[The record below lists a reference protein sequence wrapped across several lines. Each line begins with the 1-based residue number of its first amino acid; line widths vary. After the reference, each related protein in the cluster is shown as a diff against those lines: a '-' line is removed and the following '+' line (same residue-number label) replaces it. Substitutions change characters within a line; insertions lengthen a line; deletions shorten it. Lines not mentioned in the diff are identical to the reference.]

1 MVQDI
6 KTEDIIDQPSAGFK
20 KAKAGLQEHAL
31 ALTALAQRTIAEA
44 ENICAELKAKTLKEA
59 KAEANAVRANAEETA
74 ITVRV
79 RAEEEANAVRDR
91 VKEEAERIIEE
102 KRLEALAIVSE
113 EIEAIETNAQ
123 EMLRLHAELM
133 SQLENLTHH
142 ITASGANLERMLSQ
156 LGKHINPANEAGRDV
171 TRTTNSKVKTSV
183 YEGVVDLEVLPP
195 VVMGKIKEIIKYLN
209 AMSEVD
215 TTQLIDT
222 AESAVIRVSLLKA
235 TRLAEV
241 VRELPQVNQIVEVK
255 DKDGR
260 ANGKPRKI
268 QVSLWL

>member
-6 KTEDIIDQPSAGFK
+6 KTKDVFDQPSAGFK
-20 KAKAGLQEHAL
+20 KAKTGLQEHAL
-31 ALTALAQRTIAEA
+31 ALTTLAQRTIAEA

-59 KAEANAVRANAEETA
+59 NAEANAVRANAEEEANAIRVNAEETA

-79 RAEEEANAVRDR
+79 MA
-91 VKEEAERIIEE
+91 KEEAERIIEE
-102 KRLEALAIVSE
+102 KRLEATAIVSE
-113 EIEAIETNAQ
+113 EIKVVEADTQ
-123 EMLRLHAELM
+123 EILRLYAGLM
-133 SQLENLTHH
+133 SQLGNLTDH
-142 ITASGANLERMLSQ
+142 ITASGANLEQMLSQ
-156 LGKHINPANEAGRDV
+156 LEKHDNPANEEEADA
-171 TRTTNSKVKTSV
+171 TRITNSKVKARV
-183 YEGVVDLEVLPP
+183 YEGLVDLEVLPP
-195 VVMGKIKEIIKYLN
+195 VVMGKIKEIIKHLN

-235 TRLAEV
+235 TPLAEI
-241 VRELPQVNQIVEVK
+241 VRKLPQVNQIDEIK

-260 ANGKPRKI
+260 ANGNPQKI